1 MVPGRDCDLLAE
13 SRIGARPRGCY
24 ISGMS
29 DTHVHNAPP
38 PGAGPDWLIPQGWEQ
53 NSPEEHRVWDVLF
66 ERQAK
71 LLPGRAS
78 RAFLRGLELLKLSES
93 GIPNFEELSERLM
106 KLTGWQ
112 VVAVPGLVPDDVF
125 FDHMANRRFVAGNFI
140 RRADQLD
147 YLQEPDVFHDV
158 FGHVPLLAD
167 PYFADYMEAYG
178 RGGQRALKLGGLKNL
193 SRLYWYTVE
202 FGLIEEADGL
212 RIYGAGIV
220 SSGGESVFALDDP
233 SPNRL
238 GFDLKRVMRTE
249 YRIDD
254 YQQNYFVIPSF
265 DELLRV
271 TVETDFAPVYE
282 ELAGLP
288 DIRIAEIVEGDRV
301 ITRGTQDYARAKGG
315 VAVLA

>member
-1 MVPGRDCDLLAE
+1 MTN
-13 SRIGARPRGCY
+13 
-24 ISGMS
+24 
-29 DTHVHNAPP
+29 DTHVLDRPP
-38 PGAGPDWLIPQGWEQ
+38 EGAAADWTIPQDWERFT
-53 NSPEEHRVWDVLF
+53 PEDHAVWDTLYA
-66 ERQAK
+66 RQVK

-78 RAFLRGLELLKLSES
+78 KAFLRGLDALQLSTS

-112 VVAVPGLVPDDVF
+112 VVAVHGLVPDDVF

-158 FGHVPLLAD
+158 FGHVPMLAD
-167 PYFADYMEAYG
+167 PVFADYCVAYG
-178 RGGQRALKLGGLKNL
+178 EGGKRALELGGLKYL

-202 FGLIEEADGL
+202 FGLIQEDGDL
-212 RIYGAGIV
+212 RIYGSGIV
-220 SSGGESVFALDDP
+220 SSAAESRFALEDP

-254 YQQNYFVIPSF
+254 FQQNYFVIPSF

-271 TVETDFAPVYE
+271 TVETDFAPLYE
-282 ELAGLP
+282 AIKPLP
-288 DIRIAEIVEGDRV
+288 DISIADILPEDVV
-301 ITRGTQDYARAKGG
+301 ITRGTQAYARARDEGR
-315 VAVLA
+315 A